1 MNLQNKK
8 IVVTG
13 ASKGLGL
20 SVVKRLASEGAEII
34 AHYNS
39 GEISEARNAAESVGV
54 KFTAFQADLSNEKEC
69 LALAQKIIECGDIYG
84 LVNNAGI
91 CVFKDLF
98 DVKVDDLDLTYAVNF
113 KSVFILTQQI
123 AKHMK
128 ERDIKGRIVNF
139 SSISSLSGSDTQ
151 VDYCAMKGA
160 INTFTKATAV
170 ALGQYGITIN
180 AVLPGPIPTKH
191 NSEFLLNDDVK
202 QELFERMPLQSYGAP
217 ENIADAVMYFLGEH
231 ANWTTGALLQ
241 VDGGFMSK

>member
-8 IVVTG
+8 VVVTG

-20 SVVKRLASEGAEII
+20 GIVKRLASTGAEII

-39 GEISEARNAAESVGV
+39 GDIGEARNAAESMGA
-54 KFTAFQADLSNEKEC
+54 KFTAFQADLSNEQEC
-69 LALAQKIIECGDIYG
+69 LTLSHRIIECGDIFG
-84 LVNNAGI
+84 LVNNAGVCI
-91 CVFKDLF
+91 FKDFF
-98 DVKVDDLDLTYAVNF
+98 DVKIDDLNFTYAVNF

-123 AKHMK
+123 AKHMAEK
-128 ERDIKGRIVNF
+128 GTKGRIVNF
-139 SSISSLSGSDTQ
+139 SSISSISGSATQ

-160 INTFTKATAV
+160 INTFTKAAAV

-191 NSEFLLNDDVK
+191 NSEFLLDDDVK
-202 QELFERMPLQSYGAP
+202 KVMFERIPLESYGEP

-231 ANWTTGALLQ
+231 ANWTTGAMIQ
-241 VDGGFMSK
+241 VDGGFLSK